1 MPAKPAEAS
10 GYAGIFG
17 WSSPGEG
24 FLEQSTSNLAFLAR
38 NERTFSQW
46 RVSFAG

>member
-17 WSSPGEG
+17 WSSPEKG
-24 FLEQSTSNLAFLAR
+24 FGTVYL
-38 NERTFSQW
+38 
-46 RVSFAG
+46 